1 MQSLGQNISMRR
13 GLIGCGNEETKKLM
27 VVVVNVCYQTSCSN
41 LVFFRSFTIIPGRTL
56 ACLKSWTNVAAVPN
70 PYVDLPE
77 AVRAPAS
84 TGISIAAGTASSPS
98 PESAAARLPS
108 TQTNKMPAGTA
119 PPPPPEV
126 PSAGLP
132 SKGTSFAAGMAPPPP
147 PGPPPPGLP
156 PPVLQATKNSRTD
169 GVAASSDRKRK
180 TMTSEDLNEAEATQ
194 RSTFNAFQ
202 VPQKM
207 EELIWARHVA
217 DSNVAETWKAWLQG
231 ECLSSE
237 EMDFVRLMPCDWI
250 HEESEK
256 TITVPAGSM
265 ALWGLRELLICKT
278 QMPRPSTTDGLRE
291 ILLTAVQFLDDRETE
306 CANDL
311 WNCLWNC
318 VAENQLEA
326 FARKTVLELLSG
338 ELVLQGQGLLG
349 DAVWRAALGNK
360 TASEF
365 QSILENAIKEG
376 FSTWST
382 ARELQITHIA
392 ACTHWPLRMYLRLQL
407 VARESVVLGVD
418 TADKLKLLLNSEEVQ
433 IGCVYSGLGNFERRW
448 LQALLC

>member
-1 MQSLGQNISMRR
+1 
-13 GLIGCGNEETKKLM
+13 
-27 VVVVNVCYQTSCSN
+27 
-41 LVFFRSFTIIPGRTL
+41 
-56 ACLKSWTNVAAVPN
+56 
-70 PYVDLPE
+70 
-77 AVRAPAS
+77 
-84 TGISIAAGTASSPS
+84 
-98 PESAAARLPS
+98 
-108 TQTNKMPAGTA
+108 
-119 PPPPPEV
+119 
-126 PSAGLP
+126 
-132 SKGTSFAAGMAPPPP
+132 
-147 PGPPPPGLP
+147 
-156 PPVLQATKNSRTD
+156 
-169 GVAASSDRKRK
+169 
-180 TMTSEDLNEAEATQ
+180 MTSEDLNEAEATQ

-217 DSNVAETWKAWLQG
+217 DSKVAETWKAWLQG
-231 ECLSSE
+231 ECLRSE

-256 TITVPAGSM
+256 TITVPAGPM

-278 QMPRPSTTDGLRE
+278 KMPRPSTTDDLRE

-306 CANDL
+306 CANELWNRL
-311 WNCLWNC
+311 WNC
-318 VAENQLEA
+318 ATENPLEA

-338 ELVLQGQGLLG
+338 EVVLQGQGLAG

-365 QSILENAIKEG
+365 ESILENAIKEG

-392 ACTHWPLRMYLRLQL
+392 ACTHWPLRMHLRLQL
-407 VARESVVLGVD
+407 VARESVVFGVD
-418 TADKLKLLLNSEEVQ
+418 TADKLKLLLQSEEVQ
-433 IGCVYSGLGNFERRW
+433 IGCVCSGLGNFERRW